1 TLLPISP
8 RSLRH
13 HHSTNIASLPS
24 FPRLAAASYTAIA
37 VSPRPYL
44 WKHALTKGERM
55 YVFKHSRV
63 RVFPSAS
70 ATICPLVDLL
80 TWLSKGSCA
89 HLVHLHEAQTAS
101 AARKLGRRRNLEGCD
116 TYIIDQKS
124 ILVSKKNDLRFW
136 IEWPVYVG
144 ESRPHP
150 CPSDSHAHRQARTRA
165 FPFRILT
172 ADTSVFRGYHR
183 IQSARVLSASQANSV
198 GRVADW
204 HQTNSSLAAAFT
216 RGTASRAALPVLF
229 RPDTP
234 SR

>member
-1 TLLPISP
+1 MLLHLEGSRQTLLPVSS
-8 RSLRH
+8 RSLH
-13 HHSTNIASLPS
+13 HRHSTNIASLPS
-24 FPRLAAASYTAIA
+24 YAAIA
-37 VSPRPYL
+37 VSPHPYL
-44 WKHALTKGERM
+44 WNHALTKGERTC
-55 YVFKHSRV
+55 VFKHSRL

-70 ATICPLVDLL
+70 ATNCPLPDLL

-89 HLVHLHEAQTAS
+89 HLVHLHNARTAS
-101 AARKLGRRRNLEGCD
+101 AARKLEGCENHHRESFQ
-116 TYIIDQKS
+116 QKS

-183 IQSARVLSASQANSV
+183 IQSARVLSASQAKSV

-216 RGTASRAALPVLF
+216 RGTASRAALP
-229 RPDTP
+229 
-234 SR
+234 